1 KVRRDDFYTYD
12 ANNRMLINKGAFING
27 AIIVGDAQSAY
38 LDYDEAGNVKS
49 ALKFENGA
57 LQQYSYKYNNWNQL
71 ESISKNNGLLKAIH
85 YDAIG
90 RVDEERLYDVFGHAA
105 SITRMIYDKDLLK
118 YQTTSTIFAGAWLE
132 TDKNVYSY
140 DAVGNL
146 EDSANQFFQNGVWY
160 QRYHHYT
167 YEHWDSYMQ
176 SMDIASLSINNG
188 PFSQGLSV
196 RHYDVNGQL
205 FNAVDMPIAGTG
217 TPSNMDYKISTLDG
231 IRGRKDGNG
240 QTNYLTVAGKT
251 IGDLRLEND
260 GTQYLNVYGG
270 FSPTGSQR
278 TGSVAGYFEDFA
290 PAITNST
297 ADFLQREALSLPNDD
312 VMANT
317 PQENIGTYI
326 VQAGDNIESIALH
339 IYGDSS
345 LWYLI
350 ADANG
355 LTDKVGGLHNGQRL
369 IIPPVAIR
377 QHLNNTTHR
386 VISSA
391 ELIGDTSP
399 TVSMPTL
406 PATSPLTPHRKSH
419 SLFKK
424 IAVAAV
430 TVIATVLAAA
440 AFVTLAGAI
449 GASLSGGLRGLLHLG
464 IKALTGQAM
473 GMAGSL
479 ATGFAAGVAGS
490 LAGQGLANA
499 LGLQKGFN
507 LKGSLVTGLST
518 AASAGLLNGLSSS
531 EAFTSLLGKFD
542 KLSPSGFSLSQAAQM
557 MGEDAVSQGVSLALQ
572 NHQHFSWAELGAK
585 GALGGIAGSKQGE
598 KFNELLNRNL
608 GEGLSSVIHSELSAL
623 ATGGLQSA
631 INGGGF
637 NAAQVLRE
645 NLGSAIGS
653 GIIQSQIAKTPEQP
667 SLVPIEIEAGEYC
680 PIPQAQEETL
690 TPIQETNRQLYES
703 MNEKTNEVWNDY
715 GDTLLVE
722 GKLESANTES
732 NLSMGLTTFV
742 KDSVVNWTKGLSAT
756 IWEKGKIGN
765 RLTGAMQAGEGAIE
779 MTSAIALENS
789 TLGLSTPLSYLL
801 GIHAADK
808 LATGFRTLATGELTP
823 TQTLTALGKTKLS
836 EQNITLTDDIFSMA
850 TVVGG
855 AKRIALKIGKYS
867 EDSYYNFKNTP
878 LLNHYTKS
886 VEFRSIVG
894 TGALGG
900 LSGAYGAFA
909 SG

>member
-1 KVRRDDFYTYD
+1 
-12 ANNRMLINKGAFING
+12 
-27 AIIVGDAQSAY
+27 
-38 LDYDEAGNVKS
+38 
-49 ALKFENGA
+49 
-57 LQQYSYKYNNWNQL
+57 
-71 ESISKNNGLLKAIH
+71 
-85 YDAIG
+85 
-90 RVDEERLYDVFGHAA
+90 
-105 SITRMIYDKDLLK
+105 MIYDKDLLK

-424 IAVAAV
+424 
-430 TVIATVLAAA
+430 
-440 AFVTLAGAI
+440 
-449 GASLSGGLRGLLHLG
+449 
-464 IKALTGQAM
+464 
-473 GMAGSL
+473 
-479 ATGFAAGVAGS
+479 
-490 LAGQGLANA
+490 
-499 LGLQKGFN
+499 
-507 LKGSLVTGLST
+507 
-518 AASAGLLNGLSSS
+518 
-531 EAFTSLLGKFD
+531 
-542 KLSPSGFSLSQAAQM
+542 SQ
-557 MGEDAVSQGVSLALQ
+557 L
-572 NHQHFSWAELGAK
+572 
-585 GALGGIAGSKQGE
+585 
-598 KFNELLNRNL
+598 
-608 GEGLSSVIHSELSAL
+608 
-623 ATGGLQSA
+623 
-631 INGGGF
+631 
-637 NAAQVLRE
+637 
-645 NLGSAIGS
+645 
-653 GIIQSQIAKTPEQP
+653 
-667 SLVPIEIEAGEYC
+667 
-680 PIPQAQEETL
+680 
-690 TPIQETNRQLYES
+690 RQL
-703 MNEKTNEVWNDY
+703 
-715 GDTLLVE
+715 
-722 GKLESANTES
+722 
-732 NLSMGLTTFV
+732 
-742 KDSVVNWTKGLSAT
+742 
-756 IWEKGKIGN
+756 
-765 RLTGAMQAGEGAIE
+765 Q
-779 MTSAIALENS
+779 
-789 TLGLSTPLSYLL
+789 
-801 GIHAADK
+801 
-808 LATGFRTLATGELTP
+808 
-823 TQTLTALGKTKLS
+823 
-836 EQNITLTDDIFSMA
+836 
-850 TVVGG
+850 
-855 AKRIALKIGKYS
+855 
-867 EDSYYNFKNTP
+867 
-878 LLNHYTKS
+878 
-886 VEFRSIVG
+886 
-894 TGALGG
+894 
-900 LSGAYGAFA
+900 
-909 SG
+909 